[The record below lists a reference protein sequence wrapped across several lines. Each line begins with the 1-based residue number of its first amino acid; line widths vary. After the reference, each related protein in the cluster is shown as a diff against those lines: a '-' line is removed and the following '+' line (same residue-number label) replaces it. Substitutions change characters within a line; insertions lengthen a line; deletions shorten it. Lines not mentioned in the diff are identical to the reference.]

1 MTSDLPRIDL
11 NSGTSIPQLGLGV
24 WQADD
29 HETERAVTHAL
40 DEAGY
45 THIDTAAAYGNE
57 EAVGRALAASSVD
70 RDDIFVTTKLLNA
83 DQRGREAVLAACDT
97 SLSKLG
103 LDQVDMYLVHWP
115 LLDTDRMKRT
125 WEAMQEIAES
135 GKAKA
140 IGVCN
145 FEPHH
150 LQVIIG
156 DGEIVPAVDQVECHP
171 NLPQNDLRAFATDG
185 GIAVESWSPLGGTPN
200 SGWGKAS
207 KDNTLLKDETLGG
220 IAAKYD
226 KSIAQ
231 VIIRWHLQGGLVVI
245 PKSVTPERI
254 SQNIDVFDFS
264 LDDTDML
271 DIARLANN
279 RRVGA
284 HPDEMN
290 IGAPAD
296 DE

>member
-1 MTSDLPRIDL
+1 MTSEVPRIAL
-11 NSGTSIPQLGLGV
+11 NSGTSIPQIGLGV

-29 HETERAVTHAL
+29 DQTERAVAHAL

-57 EAVGRALAASSVD
+57 EAVGRAIAASSVD
-70 RDDIFVTTKLLNA
+70 RDDIFVTTKLWNA
-83 DQRGREAVLAACDT
+83 DQRGRQAVLDACDT
-97 SLSKLG
+97 SLAKLG
-103 LDQVDMYLVHWP
+103 LDHVDLYLVHWP
-115 LLDTDRMKRT
+115 LVDTDRMKRT
-125 WEAMQEIAES
+125 WDAMQEIAES
-135 GKAKA
+135 GRATA

-150 LQVIIG
+150 LQVIVG
-156 DGEIVPAVDQVECHP
+156 HGNVVPAVDQVECHP
-171 NLPQNDLRAFATDG
+171 NLPQNALRSFAHDG

-200 SGWGKAS
+200 SGWGAAS
-207 KDNTLLKDETLGG
+207 KDNTLLSDDTLARIGEKHG
-220 IAAKYD
+220 

-254 SQNIDVFDFS
+254 SQNIDVLDFA
-264 LDDTDML
+264 LDDSDL
-271 DIARLANN
+271 VDIAQLATG

-290 IGAPAD
+290 VGAPAE